1 MRCFEVILGLEE
13 GDFGSKNETRGGME
27 GGIVEKR
34 ADGLG
39 VFQTLSIYVKYPP
52 CLYRRFSP
60 FSAVF
65 LLFSSYLVS
74 RLALFYLSCQSL
86 RLSLVCLALLSAIL
100 AETNK
105 LFQLSFKYFHIFHCN
120 ILYFLYHH
128 LLILHPY
135 TFPLSITFPYTTLF
149 PFYLH
154 RSFYHLLFY
163 PSCTLLQPSMLSYMF
178 YWYNHARILLSIQY
192 NSLRRVPAIII
203 IFSID
208 FLYMFSFCVSL
219 FSYTSF
225 CLLYTVLV

>member
-1 MRCFEVILGLEE
+1 
-13 GDFGSKNETRGGME
+13 ME

-52 CLYRRFSP
+52 CPDCRFSP

-65 LLFSSYLVS
+65 LLFSSCLVC

-120 ILYFLYHH
+120 ILYFIHYH
-128 LLILHPY
+128 LLILPPY
-135 TFPLSITFPYTTLF
+135 TFPLSITFPYTTHF
-149 PFYLH
+149 PFYPYH
-154 RSFYHLLFY
+154 PFYYLLLY
-163 PSCTLLQPSMLSYMF
+163 SSCTLLYRFMPLYMF

-203 IFSID
+203 IFSIY
-208 FLYMFSFCVSL
+208 FLCMFSFCVSL

-225 CLLYTVLV
+225 CLLCASLV

>member
-1 MRCFEVILGLEE
+1 
-13 GDFGSKNETRGGME
+13 ME
-27 GGIVEKR
+27 GGMVEKR

-39 VFQTLSIYVKYPP
+39 AFSTISIYVKYPP
-52 CLYRRFSP
+52 CLYRRLSP

-65 LLFSSYLVS
+65 LLFSSYLVC

-86 RLSLVCLALLSAIL
+86 RLSLVSLALLSAIL

-120 ILYFLYHH
+120 ILYFLYYH
-128 LLILHPY
+128 LLILPPY

-163 PSCTLLQPSMLSYMF
+163 PFCTLLQPSMLSYMF

-208 FLYMFSFCVSL
+208 FLCMFSFCVSL

-225 CLLYTVLV
+225 CLLYTVSV